1 MSELRLAK
9 LIEVSDITGYYTAI
23 IIVQSLSHVRPSVTP
38 WTEACQASLSFTIS
52 LNLLKSMSIES
63 VMLSS
68 YLILCYHLLLL
79 SSIFPNRVFSN
90 ESVLCIRWP
99 KY

>member
-52 LNLLKSMSIES
+52 WSLFRFLFIQS
-63 VMLSS
+63 VMLAIIIIFTFCICV
-68 YLILCYHLLLL
+68 YLLTSWLVDFYFKDLDNLKFGL
-79 SSIFPNRVFSN
+79 
-90 ESVLCIRWP
+90 
-99 KY
+99 